1 MFITRESDYAVRV
14 LRELA
19 DGKLKTV
26 QLICER
32 EIVPFQYCYKI
43 LKKIE
48 KSGLVKGFRGANGGY
63 RIARELGTIT
73 LFDVI
78 TSIDESPAITGCL
91 RHGFDCPRNRGLAV
105 CKVHA
110 EFDRIQTLLLNS
122 LKEKS
127 FAELVQSPHRV
138 SGMDD

>member
-26 QLICER
+26 QRICER
-32 EIVPFQYCYKI
+32 EMVPFQYCYKI
-43 LKKIE
+43 LKKLE
-48 KSGLVKGFRGANGGY
+48 KKGLVKGFRGANGGY
-63 RIARELGTIT
+63 RIAKDPEAIT

-78 TSIDESPAITGCL
+78 TAIDESPAITECL
-91 RHGFDCPRNRGLAV
+91 KHGFDCPRNRGLKM

-110 EFDRIQTLLLNS
+110 EFNRIQTLLLDS

-127 FAELVQSPHRV
+127 LAELVQYPCCAS
-138 SGMDD
+138 STDD

>member
-1 MFITRESDYAVRV
+1 MYTELVMFVTRESDYAVRV

-32 EIVPFQYCYKI
+32 EKVPFQYCYKI
-43 LKKIE
+43 LKKLE
-48 KSGLVKGFRGANGGY
+48 KRGLVKSFRGAGGGY
-63 RIARELGTIT
+63 RIVKDPELIT
-73 LFDVI
+73 LFDII
-78 TSIDESPAITGCL
+78 TSIDESLVITECL
-91 RHGFDCPRNRGLAV
+91 KHGFDCPKNRGLTM

-110 EFDRIQTLLLNS
+110 EFGRIQVLLLNS

-127 FAELVQSPHRV
+127 LAELVR
-138 SGMDD
+138 

>member
-1 MFITRESDYAVRV
+1 MFVTRESDYAVRV

-19 DGKLKTV
+19 GGKLKTV

-32 EIVPFQYCYKI
+32 ELVPFQYCYKI
-43 LKKIE
+43 LKKLE
-48 KSGLVKGFRGANGGY
+48 KKGLVKGFRGANGGY
-63 RIARELGTIT
+63 RIAKDMEVIT

-78 TSIDESPAITGCL
+78 TAIDETPVITECL
-91 RHGFDCPRNRGLAV
+91 KHGFDCPRNRGLKA
-105 CKVHA
+105 CEIHA

-127 FAELVQSPHRV
+127 LAELVRYP
-138 SGMDD
+138 

>member
-19 DGKLKTV
+19 DGELKGV

-32 EIVPFQYCYKI
+32 ETVPFQYCYKI
-43 LKKIE
+43 LKKLE
-48 KSGLVKGFRGANGGY
+48 KKGLVKGFRGPGGGY
-63 RIARELGTIT
+63 RIVRDPKAIT

-78 TSIDESPAITGCL
+78 TSIDESPVITECL
-91 RHGFDCPRNRGLAV
+91 KHGFDCPRNRGLKM

-110 EFDRIQTLLLNS
+110 EFNRIQTLLLNS

-127 FAELVQSPHRV
+127 LAELVR
-138 SGMDD
+138 

>member
-32 EIVPFQYCYKI
+32 ETVPFQYCYKI
-43 LKKIE
+43 LKKLE
-48 KSGLVKGFRGANGGY
+48 KKGLVKGFRGPGGGY
-63 RIARELGTIT
+63 RVARDTGAIT

-78 TSIDESPAITGCL
+78 TAIDESLVIAECL
-91 RHGFDCPRNRGLAV
+91 KHGFDCPGDRGLKA
-105 CKVHA
+105 CKIHA

-127 FAELVQSPHRV
+127 LAELVRYP
-138 SGMDD
+138 